1 MAFFNFRWPGKK
13 DDGDSSSASRRPTR
27 LGQAESVDVMR
38 RRARHRLIGAA
49 VLVLAG
55 VVGFPLLF
63 DTQPR
68 PIPVDI
74 PIEIPDRDKVAP
86 LVVPGANAVDAHSH
100 GAAAPTGRVSA
111 QASLGADEEEVP
123 MGRPSAPSVPSVPVA
138 PPVSQV
144 APVKPEAKPE
154 AKPEP
159 KPAAKPET
167 KPEPKPEPKPR
178 PEQPKPEHKPEPK
191 PEPKPDPKPKP
202 EPKPEPSRS
211 DDAARARALLEGRS
225 APAAS
230 TAAAATDERFIVQ
243 VGAFSDAGKAQEI
256 RAKLELAGLKT
267 FTQVVDTKD
276 GKRTRVR
283 VGPFNGRA
291 EADKAAARVKGQ
303 GLPASVLKL

>member
-1 MAFFNFRWPGKK
+1 
-13 DDGDSSSASRRPTR
+13 
-27 LGQAESVDVMR
+27 
-38 RRARHRLIGAA
+38 
-49 VLVLAG
+49 
-55 VVGFPLLF
+55 
-63 DTQPR
+63 
-68 PIPVDI
+68 
-74 PIEIPDRDKVAP
+74 
-86 LVVPGANAVDAHSH
+86 
-100 GAAAPTGRVSA
+100 
-111 QASLGADEEEVP
+111 
-123 MGRPSAPSVPSVPVA
+123 MGRPAVPVA
-138 PPVSQV
+138 PAVSQV
-144 APVKPEAKPE
+144 APVKPEAKPETRPE

-167 KPEPKPEPKPR
+167 KPEPKPEPRPKPE
-178 PEQPKPEHKPEPK
+178 PAKPEHKPEPK
-191 PEPKPDPKPKP
+191 PEPKPEQKPKP

-225 APAAS
+225 APA
-230 TAAAATDERFIVQ
+230 AAAATDERFIVQ

>member
-1 MAFFNFRWPGKK
+1 MCIR
-13 DDGDSSSASRRPTR
+13 DR
-27 LGQAESVDVMR
+27 
-38 RRARHRLIGAA
+38 
-49 VLVLAG
+49 VLAG

-159 KPAAKPET
+159 KPAAKPE
-167 KPEPKPEPKPR
+167 
-178 PEQPKPEHKPEPK
+178 
-191 PEPKPDPKPKP
+191 
-202 EPKPEPSRS
+202 PSRS

-303 GLPASVLKL
+303 GLPASVIKL